1 MFSGA
6 ALCPLIWILIQVDA
20 QLRPSFRKI
29 ERSDKI
35 EELNLTKST
44 KFDATVEKWNKL
56 FRSLNRNAFIQI
68 PIYHTS
74 FVQCGYMADDL
85 FNNKKLQSR
94 MSG

>member
-6 ALCPLIWILIQVDA
+6 ALCPLIWMILQVDA

-35 EELNLTKST
+35 EELHLTNST
-44 KFDATVEKWNKL
+44 KFDAKVQKWNRF
-56 FRSLNRNAFIQI
+56 FRSLNRDAFIQI

-85 FNNKKLQSR
+85 FHNKKLQLR